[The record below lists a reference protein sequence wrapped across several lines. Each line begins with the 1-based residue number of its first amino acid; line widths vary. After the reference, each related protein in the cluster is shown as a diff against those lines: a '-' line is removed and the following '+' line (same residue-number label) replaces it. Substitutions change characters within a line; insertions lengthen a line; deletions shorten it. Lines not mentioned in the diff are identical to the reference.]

1 MPFNPNNMTNPP
13 QPSGGSSGA
22 PARPASNSG
31 GYSGQRYTFDGKTY
45 DSYEQ
50 ATAAQ
55 DEWFKRAAARRAAN
69 EADLAS
75 VGYNFEAYTWLR
87 NNKAGLADMSDSERD
102 FIIKRYQASN
112 PYDRKAYTKSAV
124 DQYLS
129 SVGLPAAKELD
140 KYRKAFYD
148 YASGGGIE
156 QNYPG
161 LDRESYEFIS
171 KHWQD
176 GMQTG
181 IDGKLYT
188 AKGKAVE
195 YKDTLL
201 DQELQ
206 ANGLPPS
213 ALLNDYFL
221 DYQQDKKIDSDIS
234 DFYAAVYKRMK
245 TGTSSEEAYRVTLA
259 DPQYRH
265 LSEYVSE
272 AITYPKQEDYADND
286 PTSATYGQT
295 DKTKYDTAWNKAL
308 AADAKRDTLEHR
320 VSYAD
325 YERYAAQEMQRQKAE
340 QFEKD
345 MRTAAENAG
354 KWVSTPATTD
364 EEKAQRRAALQKYYS
379 MRGEKD
385 KLSDPGVTMY
395 FDLLDA
401 GVPAEVING
410 GYAAIAEWNETKNK
424 KTAGSFNE
432 PSSYAVV
439 KLRSQGYT
447 PDDGD
452 WGQMLKWTTKTQ
464 LAVIK
469 PTYEKN
475 SQYAEDLYAAQT
487 YAVGHH
493 VSRVTPQG
501 ALYAAVN
508 GRSHADVEFDESSAS
523 YSLYTYVTAKDSN
536 GKCLLDYMT
545 DDEKGTFNV
554 MCRMFMDDGARYID
568 GISGMLEDRKFADE
582 KGSFDKRC
590 AMDGVDVPR
599 EDVVSYYY
607 DCFAY
612 QQSQNLRDLPE
623 SDPEKWKQD
632 AWQQYSTYSDKQLQE
647 IVASVNEEPSPE
659 SSPEEQQENESR
671 RYAAAHAAQYVLDTR
686 AELRK
691 AANVQASLYGY
702 TDEAGKAATASHDYA
717 GEIGHSA
724 DGLDPANN
732 YDLIS
737 SSDGPRTAAADE
749 FAYYMNGGWSDV
761 HEQPLVEQMT
771 QQERD
776 RYNWLYANE
785 GPEAAQAYYRTLR
798 PYLDDVASKKKT
810 GEYKAEA
817 KEKPFLYSLA
827 SVGATMVS
835 GPVGISGSI
844 MNWITGTDLTK
855 TQTATWDRATG
866 WRQGV
871 SEDWSP
877 GWQFV
882 YQGGMS
888 LLDSGVVAG
897 MAAIGVPPA
906 AATSILATSAY
917 TSTLHSAMDR
927 GLSGGAAYTTAAV
940 AGFAE
945 WITEEIGLENL
956 LEGVG
961 KLGKEAGQSLTRQA
975 FTNIG
980 KQMLCEGSEE
990 VNSDIINFVYD
1001 NLFNGNK
1008 SEFRQHVNTLVD
1020 AGYTQ
1025 EEATRIAWGD
1035 QIKETALSFVGGA
1048 ASGGIMAGFGNAGKI
1063 IFGGLYNYAYG
1074 NEGAQAGTSAP
1085 APAQTGAS
1093 VRVHADAYANG
1104 RGVVD
1109 RLFGENV
1116 GNNVLYALDNNET
1129 KDTATRIDA
1138 ISEGIA
1144 KLDNTSYLYGYTHD
1158 AEGNLT
1164 LTDDER
1170 TALASVLAMAY
1181 SDANGDN
1188 IDAAF
1193 VHAMSQLQ
1201 SEQQRASNTNYD
1213 WIKNPQ
1219 DVRNVT
1225 EQMTKTQESINT
1237 IETQQ
1242 ATKLADAQSA
1252 YNAAVNEVK
1261 AITKKLAATS
1271 DAKEKMALQASLKTA
1286 QDKRDNIKARLNTV
1300 KTTDAATTKERIK
1313 AAKEEVARQQTLLDR
1328 HYASASAFLNEFA
1341 PASFSGATASRA
1353 SLNTRM
1359 SDIGAK
1365 IDAIMASDMED
1376 SERQE
1381 ALASLHDELADAGG
1395 SLRAIDA
1402 RLSNADPAALTNA
1415 LNAMKT
1421 GQVSDFVRSQK
1432 ETSQKAAESAQT
1444 SNAGESSSNTE
1455 NAEGTPSDTV
1465 KQDNTEQRGG
1475 NGKKEH
1481 VIGARVQKTFDRIA
1495 KKFGCE
1501 IVWGDDGTSI
1511 GETGL
1516 TLQGRNGAYNPAEP
1530 NRIYLNTTMV
1540 ADGKLTS
1547 TQAVA
1552 REFFTHEIV
1561 HYVANT
1567 KTYTQLLLRA
1577 TEYYDTTL
1585 ADRGGSVA
1593 LVNAIV
1599 ADEQQRGRKS
1609 FTAQQAQEE
1618 MTAHFAQEVLFAGT
1632 DGNRRALVWLA
1643 RSDRGI
1649 VGNFLTT
1656 VEFLIKRGNV
1666 RRAGDNS
1673 TVKTMLLD
1681 AELELVNALKE
1692 RQYLDRQGKTSA
1704 FQRSGNAQT
1713 EAKAQTDEKPGTDV
1727 ANSRQ
1732 GMNAEDYVTIG
1743 DKQVNADPEK
1753 RGIEQQI
1760 AASMDKLAGMSP
1772 VFSVEN
1778 RGRDG
1783 RSNAEIAQDLI
1794 REFGGEQVTIKRND
1808 YGEILLDYKRIMNA
1822 LNKYLHSDTEIAAF
1836 SAVPSVLENG
1846 IEIAHHSNHK
1856 GRGYSTTT
1864 FGAPITLNGTPL
1876 YLGVTVKE
1884 TDMNRYS
1891 VHRVLMMDGKKA
1903 VLADIKENTARNGGS
1918 VLQEAGTDTPD
1929 SGISMDNMPQ
1939 DGDSVN
1945 IQNSGTPTETL
1956 SDVKAIFNGKGD
1968 VMNSRGTTVEDY
1980 LPIDFSKNKLLQKN
1994 GQPYKELYSGT
2005 NAAGFPIFDPTYADD
2020 GLSNFATSSKRI
2032 AQSYTGIGEYSS
2044 EYVPS
2049 REDGSGQQVGNK
2061 GRYLHINTTGQYG
2074 YADDNR
2080 LFTMLLEQSDYAF
2093 DAGELTYARSALQSM
2108 KNGKVKTVL
2117 EGAMD
2122 NASVIVNAASHLAR
2136 RHSQSN
2142 FRMFQTEY
2150 EALKQANER
2159 LAPVAKKALENARHR
2174 YADSDYRFDSENE
2187 IRDTEILAVTSY
2199 LRTLQTGV
2207 EDAMLNSGI
2216 YDVLQRTDA
2225 GMIDQD
2231 DAYIGFDSRYKGKA
2245 RLYSDQSRSE
2255 NMPTYGGEEGYYKLK
2270 IYAENPLDVDVQDQN
2285 WDTMDVN
2292 AFPSDVR
2299 EKLAGLY
2306 GYKLSYRTREVSR
2319 AAYETGYDAVVF
2331 RGLHDTNDMDLDEAS
2346 DVIITYK
2353 PYQSKSVYNM
2363 SPTTDP
2369 RIMFSTG
2376 MNADDYIRRYGQ
2388 KQQNVFGQAN
2398 NIRTP
2403 NNVDNDAGRVFRVSD
2418 TAQTLKEVAH
2428 IRQVARDVI
2437 DEGILQQAD
2446 GLVER
2451 HGLVYEPVTTDRMNE
2466 LGDQFIADHGGLTQA
2481 MRDLTRDMP
2490 RARQNELVQYMAAA
2504 NKVFTEIG
2512 AEGTFD
2518 PQEYY
2523 EFVASYV
2530 EMRSNWGRVG
2540 RAMQL
2545 VNDSPLG
2552 RVAYWQRVVQRIN
2565 EKNGETVQHGLN
2577 PLFYRNGA
2585 ATIDVPQTFFD
2596 ALAQARNQE
2605 EIDAAEYAI
2614 TQYIGQHSP
2623 LTVSD
2628 ALRNWRY
2635 FAMLANPVTHMRNML
2650 GNTTMLGGRVVKDT
2664 IAAGMENVAVR
2675 MGLMDADERTHAV
2688 VLRQDADT
2696 REYVRQLWE
2705 DNADAVQ
2712 SGGRDGFQQTLSE
2725 AVRKSPFRAIDRAMR
2740 FNGNA
2745 LESEDRLFLHA
2756 TFTAA
2761 AAQYIQAQG
2770 LDVNNITREQRGAI
2784 VNYAT
2789 QQAQEATYRD
2799 ASRLADALNQF
2810 AKSGWGQQLL
2820 VDAIIPFKKTPINI
2834 FKRGIEYS
2842 PAGLAR
2848 GLVDIGR
2855 NAVARNR
2862 GGQPVVRASVVVDE
2876 LAKGL
2881 TGSALALLGFF
2892 LSRAGILK
2900 VTAGEGDKDSAFER
2914 DIGRQDYSL
2923 EIGDVSI
2930 KIESLAPLTF
2940 PLFMGAQL
2948 QRLTSSEHDG
2958 LSVSDLAESV
2968 STLAD
2973 PLMDMSFMSS
2983 LNDVL
2988 STYNENKLGGVV
3000 TNAAQAYLGQYL
3012 PTIGSKLNQTINT
3025 TRRTSKASQASPVGT
3040 GMDYWL
3046 RSMASKIPGVN
3057 QAVLEPYVKTT
3068 GEYDEKTGFGD
3079 YVLSA
3084 INNFVSPVNVQIVD
3098 TSPVN
3103 KELSR
3108 LVTVTGATDFV
3119 PQNPKKYLTI
3129 KSERYNMTA
3138 KEYTLYSKE
3147 HNETVYAV
3155 LTQVI
3160 QSPAYARATDEQRA
3174 DMLKKAY
3181 DSAHKTVMNK
3191 YKAVFAQK

>member
-364 EEKAQRRAALQKYYS
+364 EEKAQRKAALQKYYS

-432 PSSYAVV
+432 PSPYAVV
-439 KLRSQGYT
+439 KLLSQGYT

-452 WGQMLKWTTKTQ
+452 WDQMLKWTTRTQ
-464 LAVIK
+464 LTVGK
-469 PTYEKN
+469 PTFEKN
-475 SQYAEDLYAAQT
+475 SQYAEDLYEAQIEGPYPPT
-487 YAVGHH
+487 
-493 VSRVTPQG
+493 VTPEG
-501 ALYAAVN
+501 ALYAVVN
-508 GRSHADVEFDESSAS
+508 GKSHAYVKYDEASDS
-523 YSLYTYVTAKDSN
+523 YSLYAYVTAKDSN

-545 DDEKGTFNV
+545 DEEKGVFNCLFRV
-554 MCRMFMDDGARYID
+554 VCTDGMSYLD
-568 GISGMLEDRKFADE
+568 GISGMLEDRRYADE
-582 KGSFDKRC
+582 AGTLAMRC
-590 AMDGVDVPR
+590 AMDGVDAPLD
-599 EDVVSYYY
+599 EIANHLY
-607 DCFAY
+607 DSLMY
-612 QQSQNLRDLPE
+612 QQSRQLKEIPE
-623 SDPEKWKQD
+623 GHSEKWKQD
-632 AWQQYSTYSDKQLQE
+632 AWQKYSTYSDERLRELAELINVDQSLYDPLKTFVQNDEE
-647 IVASVNEEPSPE
+647 II
-659 SSPEEQQENESR
+659 R
-671 RYAAAHAAQYVLDTR
+671 GAQYVLDTR
-686 AELRK
+686 ADLRR

-717 GEIGHSA
+717 SEIGHSA
-724 DGLDPANN
+724 DSLDPANN

-737 SSDGPRTAAADE
+737 SSDGPRTADADM
-749 FAYYMNGGWSDV
+749 FAYAMNGGWADAT
-761 HEQPLVEQMT
+761 ERPIAEQMT
-771 QQERD
+771 QEQRD
-776 RYNWLYANE
+776 RYNWLYENK
-785 GPEAAQAYYRTLR
+785 GQEAAEAYYKTIR
-798 PYLDDVASKKKT
+798 PYLDTAAAKAKT
-810 GEYKAEA
+810 DEYKAEA

-1455 NAEGTPSDTV
+1455 NAEGTPSDAV

-1475 NGKKEH
+1475 KGKKEH

-1599 ADEQQRGRKS
+1599 ADEQQRGRKG

-1692 RQYLDRQGKTSA
+1692 RQYLDAHGMTSA
-1704 FQRSGNAQT
+1704 FQRGGNTQ
-1713 EAKAQTDEKPGTDV
+1713 AKASGDV

-1732 GMNAEDYVTIG
+1732 GMDIEDYAKEATVRIDDDT
-1743 DKQVNADPEK
+1743 E
-1753 RGIEQQI
+1753 
-1760 AASMDKLAGMSP
+1760 LARLID
-1772 VFSVEN
+1772 N
-1778 RGRDG
+1778 RGNASVGSVISDYIMNVFGGQTITMSDG
-1783 RSNAEIAQDLI
+1783 REVIVDRHDAKKLSQYPKPRKTAEISNMRRIIDAARYDHSVHTDSHRKFTDFYYYVGNVLYNDVLYGVELSVGTAKNDKTSHLYDI
-1794 REFGGEQVTIKRND
+1794 RD
-1808 YGEILLDYKRIMNA
+1808 W
-1822 LNKYLHSDTEIAAF
+1822 NK
-1836 SAVPSVLENG
+1836 
-1846 IEIAHHSNHK
+1846 
-1856 GRGYSTTT
+1856 
-1864 FGAPITLNGTPL
+1864 NGTAGSSETNSPMPGQAT
-1876 YLGVTVKE
+1876 GVSNTSGSFDGSI
-1884 TDMNRYS
+1884 TS
-1891 VHRVLMMDGKKA
+1891 VP
-1903 VLADIKENTARNGGS
+1903 GS
-1918 VLQEAGTDTPD
+1918 VKP
-1929 SGISMDNMPQ
+1929 S
-1939 DGDSVN
+1939 DSV
-1945 IQNSGTPTETL
+1945 TPTETV
-1956 SDVKAIFNGKGD
+1956 SDVRNIYTGKGSG

-1980 LPIDFSKNKLLQKN
+1980 LPLDFSKNKLLQKN

-2005 NAAGFPIFDPTYADD
+2005 PYAGFTIFNPMYADD

-2032 AQSYTGIGEYSS
+2032 AQSYTWEGDNATEYD
-2044 EYVPS
+2044 PRNADRD
-2049 REDGSGQQVGNK
+2049 REQMDQKGQ
-2061 GRYLHINTTGQYG
+2061 YLLVDETGQYG
-2074 YADDNR
+2074 KKANG
-2080 LFTMLLEQSDYAF
+2080 TMLQMLNRMTDWAF
-2093 DAGELTYARSALQSM
+2093 DKDNDDMQDLDFAAQSIKDSDLRHEAMRGVEAGSLIQY
-2108 KNGKVKTVL
+2108 
-2117 EGAMD
+2117 
-2122 NASVIVNAASHLAR
+2122 AASRLASH
-2136 RHSQSN
+2136 HSESDFKELQN
-2142 FRMFQTEY
+2142 AYRMVV
-2150 EALKQANER
+2150 QANER
-2159 LAPVAKKALENARHR
+2159 LMPAAKEELERVR
-2174 YADSDYRFDSENE
+2174 KLYSSDDFRAGSEKPMQ
-2187 IRDTEILAVTSY
+2187 DTPLLAVFSY
-2199 LRTLQTGV
+2199 LRTLQTSV
-2207 EDAMLNSGI
+2207 EDALLNSGI
-2216 YDVLQRTDA
+2216 YDVMRQADA
-2225 GMIDQD
+2225 EGATSDKR
-2231 DAYIGFDSRYKGKA
+2231 YVGFDSLYKGKA
-2245 RLYSDQSRSE
+2245 QLFTEQETWERL
-2255 NMPTYGGEEGYYKLK
+2255 PTYEGEPGYYKLK
-2270 IYAENPLDVDVQDQN
+2270 LYAENPLDVDVQDQSWEN
-2285 WDTMDVN
+2285 MDVN

-2299 EKLAGLY
+2299 KKLAELY
-2306 GYKLSYRTREVSR
+2306 GYKLSYKTREVSR

-2331 RGLHDTNDMDLDEAS
+2331 RGLHDTDDLSMDEAS

-2353 PYQSKSVYNM
+2353 PYQSKSVYNRR
-2363 SPTTDP
+2363 PTTNPD
-2369 RIMFSTG
+2369 IMFSTG

-2585 ATIDVPQTFFD
+2585 AEIDVPQTFFD

-2881 TGSALALLGFF
+2881 TGSMLALLGFF